1 MSNTP
6 FIWKIQLTRYSFPF
20 DDVGHDLAFAMGPFY
35 QSGGKGYRNVTIRRT
50 SHY

>member
-1 MSNTP
+1 MSSTP

-35 QSGGKGYRNVTIRRT
+35 QPGGKGYRDGTIRRT